1 MSMTFKQDDAEETY
15 EDYDA
20 YTALNRQSL
29 LRKPFVPYIAAGV
42 VAIVVIL
49 GFIMFGTSS
58 QNDALSEEV
67 ALLAKHLDDIEFR
80 LGNLEQASS
89 GEESLATLRKNFED
103 LSRQF
108 QALETKL
115 GQNLNQI
122 NGKLAS
128 LEKKQEPIAKPAAT
142 PPQKKKAK
150 AASAKVHVVK
160 AGETLYQISRKYG
173 LTVEQLKQLNNMGKN
188 VTIQPGQKLNVGTP

>member
-1 MSMTFKQDDAEETY
+1 MGMTFKQNDTEETY

-20 YTALNRQSL
+20 YAALNRQGL
-29 LRKPFVPYIAAGV
+29 LRKPFVPYIAAGI
-42 VAIVVIL
+42 VALVVIL
-49 GFIMFGTSS
+49 GFTMFGTNS
-58 QNDALSEEV
+58 QNDALTEEV

-80 LGNLEQASS
+80 LGNLEQANS
-89 GEESLATLRKNFED
+89 GEESLSALRQNFED

-128 LEKKQEPIAKPAAT
+128 FEKQQKTVAKPAAT
-142 PPQKKKAK
+142 PPQTKKTK
-150 AASAKVHVVK
+150 AASPKIHVVK

-173 LTVEQLKQLNNMGKN
+173 LTVDQLKQRNDMGNN

>member
-1 MSMTFKQDDAEETY
+1 MGMTFKQDDTEESY

-20 YTALNRQSL
+20 YAALNRKGL

-42 VAIVVIL
+42 VALVVIL
-49 GFIMFGTSS
+49 GFTMFGTSS
-58 QNDALSEEV
+58 QNDALTEEV

-80 LGNLEQASS
+80 LGNLEQANS
-89 GEESLATLRKNFED
+89 GEESLSTLRNNFET

-128 LEKKQEPIAKPAAT
+128 LEKQQKPIAKPAAISS
-142 PPQKKKAK
+142 QKKNTK
-150 AASAKVHVVK
+150 AASAKIHVVK

-173 LTVEQLKQLNNMGKN
+173 LTVEQLKQRNDMGNN
-188 VTIQPGQKLNVGTP
+188 VTIKPGQKLNVGTP

>member
-42 VAIVVIL
+42 VALVVIL

-89 GEESLATLRKNFED
+89 GEESLTTLRKNFED
-103 LSRQF
+103 LSRRF

-128 LEKKQEPIAKPAAT
+128 LEKKQGPIAKPAAT